1 MSANHQRKTFQMT
14 WWYCFLVTIVWTHW
28 WTDWKIFIQFTIFLR
43 QDLKLWASLY
53 IFEGFFSTCLHN
65 CTQYQRV
72 SLLQLI
78 NHEILAL
85 GYEQGAASSQMKK
98 WQGLHSWEILLYQC
112 MNWVT
117 VTSKSEVADDL
128 TDLNF
133 INHVSYKN
141 HVAVW

>member
-1 MSANHQRKTFQMT
+1 
-14 WWYCFLVTIVWTHW
+14 
-28 WTDWKIFIQFTIFLR
+28 
-43 QDLKLWASLY
+43 
-53 IFEGFFSTCLHN
+53 
-65 CTQYQRV
+65 
-72 SLLQLI
+72 
-78 NHEILAL
+78 
-85 GYEQGAASSQMKK
+85 MKK
-98 WQGLHSWEILLYQC
+98 WQGLHSWEILLYQY